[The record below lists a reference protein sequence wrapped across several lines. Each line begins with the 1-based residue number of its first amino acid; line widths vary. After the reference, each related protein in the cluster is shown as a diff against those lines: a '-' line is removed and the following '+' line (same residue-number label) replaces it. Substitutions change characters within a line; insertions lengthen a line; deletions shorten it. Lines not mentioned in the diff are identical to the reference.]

1 MNLAPYRPKSL
12 DELNQA
18 YDKAKEAERAARPQP
33 PTQPAP
39 QPAPKPAAQPH
50 TPIADAVR
58 ARENTQAISGAVDNF
73 IKNFSA
79 KEAAPHSAYAQA
91 KETTAAKSAAVQQEI
106 EKEAQQAFDDVLA
119 FPDLSAHAPE
129 PPAYQRYAHEE
140 APIKEGDLSGLMDEY
155 IAVMTDQNG
164 EDDNRR
170 SFLRRRKER
179 KKNKLSHHSDS
190 EAAADLFDL
199 AEPAPAAPEV
209 PQPPVVTYEP
219 PVAPV
224 AVPFEEPVAP
234 VEIPFEEPVAPVE
247 IPFEEPVAPVEV
259 PFEEPVAPVEVPV
272 EEPVAPV
279 EIPLEEPV
287 APVEIPVEEPVVPVE
302 IPVEEPVAPV
312 EVPVEEPV
320 APVEVP
326 VEEPVAPVEVPFE
339 EPVAPVEVPFEE
351 PAAPVAVPV
360 EEPVAPVA
368 VPVEAPA
375 APAEAPAA
383 PTVPRMP
390 EYTPYHSPLEEQRKA
405 MDAAPPVRTEKKPK
419 RKINMEPE
427 PVFDPHRLFTDLDEE
442 DVSAAPV
449 TPVAAPQPAPEPAPA
464 QTTESLQPQAP
475 AVEAIADPAVAP
487 APQSFEDVVS
497 YSSETENDRFTPA
510 AEPQPE
516 PEAAPE
522 AMPDEAPAAP
532 QPDDDEIDY
541 DEFAATELQQ
551 EVVIR
556 PSKVKTF
563 FKVIV
568 TLLLIV
574 SLLATACVGLI
585 KTVMN
590 VNTGKSAFGDYYF
603 FAVSNEYTNVGIHS
617 GDLILAKRKLP
628 VELGETVV
636 YVDPDTRSFS
646 FGRNDASSPDP
657 EIYNAWIYNLSGIA
671 VREENLLGVV
681 QTTVPQGG
689 NVVRMV
695 LSNFYTYLGAC
706 VGAFF
711 FLLLIRVI
719 FLRKKRRYLTV
730 DELAQQSAAAD
741 APKKGKA
748 KKKKKAKAEK
758 AKPEK
763 KAKKEKKAA
772 KQSSDIPQAPADAL
786 QDEDLF
792 SDID

>member
-79 KEAAPHSAYAQA
+79 NEPAPQSAYNHAREATEA
-91 KETTAAKSAAVQQEI
+91 KRDAVRQEI
-106 EKEAQQAFDDVLA
+106 EQEAKQAFDDVLA
-119 FPDLSAHAPE
+119 FPEIRTQPPE

-199 AEPAPAAPEV
+199 SEPAPTAPEV

-224 AVPFEEPVAP
+224 AVPFEEPAAP
-234 VEIPFEEPVAPVE
+234 VEIPFEEPVAPVEVPFEEPVAPVEVPFEEPVAPVEVPYEEPVAPVE

-259 PFEEPVAPVEVPV
+259 PFEEPVAPVEVPF
-272 EEPVAPV
+272 
-279 EIPLEEPV
+279 
-287 APVEIPVEEPVVPVE
+287 
-302 IPVEEPVAPV
+302 
-312 EVPVEEPV
+312 
-320 APVEVP
+320 
-326 VEEPVAPVEVPFE
+326 EEPVAPVEVPFE
-339 EPVAPVEVPFEE
+339 EPVAPV
-351 PAAPVAVPV
+351 AVPV
-360 EEPVAPVA
+360 EEPVAPT
-368 VPVEAPA
+368 EAPA
-375 APAEAPAA
+375 APA
-383 PTVPRMP
+383 VPRMP

-427 PVFDPHRLFTDLDEE
+427 PVFDPHRLFADLDEE

-449 TPVAAPQPAPEPAPA
+449 TPIAAPQPAPEPAPA

-516 PEAAPE
+516 PEAAPQ
-522 AMPDEAPAAP
+522 AAPDEAPPAP

-603 FAVSNEYTNVGIHS
+603 FAVSNEYSNVGIHS

-628 VELGETVV
+628 VELGETAV

-748 KKKKKAKAEK
+748 KEEKKAKAEK

>member
-18 YDKAKEAERAARPQP
+18 YDKAKEAERASRPVMP
-33 PTQPAP
+33 AQPAP
-39 QPAPKPAAQPH
+39 QPTQAPAAQPH
-50 TPIADAVR
+50 TSIADAVR
-58 ARENTQAISGAVDNF
+58 ARENTQALSGAVDDF

-119 FPDLSAHAPE
+119 FPDLSTHAPE

-199 AEPAPAAPEV
+199 ADPAPAAPEV
-209 PQPPVVTYEP
+209 PQPPVVSYEP

-234 VEIPFEEPVAPVE
+234 VEIPAEEPVAPVEIPAEEPVAPVEIPVEEPVAPVEIPVEEPVAPVE
-247 IPFEEPVAPVEV
+247 IPFEEPVAPVEI
-259 PFEEPVAPVEVPV
+259 PA

-279 EIPLEEPV
+279 EIPFEEPV
-287 APVEIPVEEPVVPVE
+287 APVEIPVEEPVAPVE

-312 EVPVEEPV
+312 EIPVEEPV
-320 APVEVP
+320 APVKAP
-326 VEEPVAPVEVPFE
+326 AEPVA
-339 EPVAPVEVPFEE
+339 
-351 PAAPVAVPV
+351 
-360 EEPVAPVA
+360 
-368 VPVEAPA
+368 
-375 APAEAPAA
+375 
-383 PTVPRMP
+383 PRMP

-405 MDAAPPVRTEKKPK
+405 MDMAPPVRTEKKPK

-427 PVFDPHRLFTDLDEE
+427 PVFDPHRLFADLD
-442 DVSAAPV
+442 DDDAPAAPV
-449 TPVAAPQPAPEPAPA
+449 TPVAAPQPEVIPEPIAEAPQPQPEPEAVAAPEEAPA
-464 QTTESLQPQAP
+464 EVPQT
-475 AVEAIADPAVAP
+475 
-487 APQSFEDVVS
+487 FEDVVS
-497 YSSETENDRFTPA
+497 YSNETENDRFTPA
-510 AEPQPE
+510 AQPQPE

-522 AMPDEAPAAP
+522 AAPAETPDAP

-556 PSKVKTF
+556 PSKVKVC

-568 TLLLIV
+568 TLLLIL
-574 SLLATACVGLI
+574 SLLATACVGLV

-603 FAVSNEYTNVGIHS
+603 FAVSNEYANVGIHS

-628 VELGETVV
+628 VELGETAV

-657 EIYNAWIYNLSGIA
+657 EIYNALIYNLSGIA

-681 QTTVPQGG
+681 QKTVPQGG
-689 NVVRMV
+689 TVVRMV
-695 LSNFYTYLGAC
+695 LNDFYTYLGAC
-706 VGAFF
+706 VGAFL

-719 FLRKKRRYLTV
+719 FLRKKRRYMTV
-730 DELAQQSAAAD
+730 EELAQQSASAA

-748 KKKKKAKAEK
+748 KKEKKAKAEK
-758 AKPEK
+758 VKPEK
-763 KAKKEKKAA
+763 KAKKEKKQKAA
-772 KQSSDIPQAPADAL
+772 PAAEPQAPAVL
-786 QDEDLF
+786 TQDEDLF